1 MKPYASRMDRIGTE
15 TAFVVSAK
23 ANALEKEGK
32 SIIRCEVG
40 EPDFDS
46 PVAAKEAAIKAI
58 NENKTHY
65 SPTNGLPELL
75 EAVKDYVNSSHGMN
89 IDEDNIIITPGG
101 KPIMTFAFMSLVEP
115 GDEVIL
121 PNPGYPIYES
131 MVNFMGGKP
140 VYYELREENDFV
152 VDIDELEALVT
163 PKTKMLVLNTP
174 HNPCGSVIDPE
185 TTKRIAEMVIK
196 NDLWVFTDEIYWR
209 IIYEGVH
216 TPIISLPGMLERTI
230 MLDGFSK
237 CYAMTGWRLGFGV
250 MSKEMKDKMNYL
262 MTNVSSNVT
271 TFVQWGGV
279 AALKGDQA
287 EAEHMVKKFKERR
300 DLMYEGL
307 NKIDGVSARSP
318 KGAFY
323 ILANIS
329 SFGLS
334 AKEFGER
341 LLYEG
346 GVATTAATYFG
357 SAGEGFIRFSYA
369 NSEENLREALKRL
382 EAFTKTLK

>member
-46 PVAAKEAAIKAI
+46 PAIAKDAAIKAI

-89 IDEDNIIITPGG
+89 IEEDNIIITPGG

-115 GDEVIL
+115 GDEVIV

-152 VDIDELEALVT
+152 VDMDELEALVT

-185 TTKRIAEMVIK
+185 TTKRIAKMAIK

-287 EAEHMVKKFKERR
+287 ESEHMVKKFKERR

-307 NKIDGVSARSP
+307 NNIDGVSARSP